1 MCRTDQESR
10 DSTIGIRNS
19 KIENP
24 EAKTQNRILRPAPD
38 FNGLRGAL
46 HEASSIVAL
55 TGAGISAESGIPTF
69 RGPKGLWRSFSP
81 EQLANP
87 EAFAKNPRVVWQWYD
102 WRRSIIHK
110 APPNAGHRALA
121 ELERQKVAQDAGK
134 GSFTLVTQNVDGLH
148 DRAGSVNIVKL
159 HGDIWLARCV
169 GCGTIE
175 WNGDVPLRDLP
186 PRCGCGALLRP
197 GVVWFGEELPRVEWE
212 RAFRASAHAQVMMV
226 VGTSAMVYPAAGLA
240 EAACEAGA
248 KLAIVN
254 PEPTPPDRMAD
265 WVLRGQAGEVLPQL
279 LER

>member
-1 MCRTDQESR
+1 MAERESTKWR
-10 DSTIGIRNS
+10 GPGFCRNS
-19 KIENP
+19 T
-24 EAKTQNRILRPAPD
+24 ARNRHPRPLSD
-38 FNGLRGAL
+38 VTGLRNAL
-46 HEASSIVAL
+46 REAGSIVAL

-69 RGPKGLWRSFSP
+69 RGPAGLWRNFSP

-87 EAFAKNPRVVWQWYD
+87 EAFARDPRLVWEWYD

-110 APPNAGHRALA
+110 ARPNAGHRALA
-121 ELERQKVAQDAGK
+121 ELERQKAAQDAGK

-175 WNGDVPLRDLP
+175 RNGDVPLRDLP

-212 RAFRASAHAQVMMV
+212 RAFRASADAQVMMM

-240 EAACEAGA
+240 EVACEAGA

-254 PEPTPPDRMAD
+254 PEPTPLDRMAD